1 MDAFYDRVVTISS
14 APFSVIHANAAFCRL
29 SGKKATDAVIGKSFF
44 SLLDPKANSSGDN
57 MSLSSYMISSS
68 KGEDRNLYLL
78 PRTSGGSASDE
89 TASQPVKCT
98 VRVSPVLDHQTE
110 IQEPI
115 NVGYFAIEIV
125 SDDKQFDEPRFN
137 DKSSSSFSNKK
148 IPMGVVG

>member
-1 MDAFYDRVVTISS
+1 MLGTSRLKLFLTI
-14 APFSVIHANAAFCRL
+14 N
-29 SGKKATDAVIGKSFF
+29 
-44 SLLDPKANSSGDN
+44 NSMNLVS
-57 MSLSSYMISSS
+57 MI
-68 KGEDRNLYLL
+68 NL
-78 PRTSGGSASDE
+78 PRRFPIRKYPWVSLDKRNRGGG
-89 TASQPVKCT
+89 Q
-98 VRVSPVLDHQTE
+98 VSPVLDHQTE